1 MGHKPGRPKSAGK
14 ASIPGAFS
22 AFFVSPENHQQAGI
36 LDAVGSILR
45 LPVRAAKRSAFAVA
59 IGLVVAVMAFSSCAL
74 QMFGGLR
81 AGQNESSES
90 SPYETSERIHVA
102 VLQIRSA
109 KAKGTLPCRLQS
121 VVHAADIHHSI
132 RSALA
137 ESRGRIPFVACWS
150 ASIRC

>member
-1 MGHKPGRPKSAGK
+1 MGHKPSRPKSAGK
-14 ASIPGAFS
+14 AQFRVLFQLFLS
-22 AFFVSPENHQQAGI
+22 AQRTTSRQGFV
-36 LDAVGSILR
+36 DAVGSILR
-45 LPVRAAKRSAFAVA
+45 LAVPAAKRSAFAVA
-59 IGLVVAVMAFSSCAL
+59 VSVVVAVMAFSSCAL

-121 VVHAADIHHSI
+121 VAHAADIHHSI